1 MKNTLVIL
9 TLLNKGN
16 RLKQSLAK
24 LYRKS
29 YNIMYNTILYDWR
42 ISGMTV
48 KNYTYVRDNFRD
60 MINKVNED
68 SDTVTITTKDHNA
81 VLMSESDYDSIMETL
96 YLQQSPANA
105 KHLEQSIAD
114 LERGNAVTKE
124 IDV

>member
-1 MKNTLVIL
+1 MYVT
-9 TLLNKGN
+9 
-16 RLKQSLAK
+16 LAK

-29 YNIMYNTILYDWR
+29 YNIMYNIVLYDWR
-42 ISGMTV
+42 ILGMTV

-96 YLQQSPANA
+96 YLLQNPNNA
-105 KHLEQSIAD
+105 RRLTRSIES
-114 LERGNAVTKE
+114 LERGEGKTVT
-124 IDV
+124 ISD

>member
-1 MKNTLVIL
+1 
-9 TLLNKGN
+9 
-16 RLKQSLAK
+16 
-24 LYRKS
+24 
-29 YNIMYNTILYDWR
+29 
-42 ISGMTV
+42 MTV

-105 KHLEQSIAD
+105 KHLAQSISEA
-114 LERGNAVTKE
+114 ESGNTVE
-124 IDV
+124 VDIDSHE